1 MAAPFQELSRRDRL
15 IHEPSRL
22 IIVTALSACSSADFV
37 HLQSVTGLSSGNLS
51 QHLAKLEAAGLITI
65 EKTFVKKMPR
75 TVLRLT
81 SEGTRAINE
90 HWQNLEQMRR
100 SVDQWSAQE
109 RRTAEE

>member
-1 MAAPFQELSRRDRL
+1 MAAPFQELSPLDRL
-15 IHEPSRL
+15 VHEPARL
-22 IIVTALSACSSADFV
+22 VILTALGACASADFV

-65 EKTFVKKMPR
+65 EKTFVRKMPR

-81 SEGTRAINE
+81 SEGTRAIDD
-90 HWQNLEQMRR
+90 HWRRLQEIRR
-100 SVDQWSAQE
+100 SADEWSTQQ